1 MCWCNN
7 GREID
12 GDGREDDALV
22 RQWKSGLPCG
32 LKMAAT
38 ATATA
43 TNTTT
48 SHLRIHSNITI

>member
-12 GDGREDDALV
+12 SDGRVDDELV
-22 RQWKSGLPCG
+22 WRWKSGLPCR

-38 ATATA
+38 ATAT
-43 TNTTT
+43 NTTT
-48 SHLRIHSNITI
+48 ATTTTTSLL

>member
-7 GREID
+7 EREID

-22 RQWKSGLPCG
+22 RRWNSGLPNR

-38 ATATA
+38 ATATN
-43 TNTTT
+43 NTT
-48 SHLRIHSNITI
+48 SLLRIHLVT